1 MQYKQVI
8 FWYPTHPCAHTWHA
22 SFAQIPRCRRCLLAW
37 PHTCVK
43 GVRIYTPVCRV
54 WKYTHNTMQYKT
66 DDFLTPYTLR
76 RCRDTGAADW
86 HGCTPATGGH
96 AARSLEAHDELLCC
110 SVACVADAAW
120 RVTSASRSAGRVA
133 TDLRECCGQVCCS
146 VLQRVA
152 ACCSVLQRVAVWRV
166 TSASRAARRVAA
178 DLRECCGQVC
188 SPVPFKSLN
197 NFYKDVYSRQETQGA
212 LLPTFKN
219 SVGRCVAA
227 WCSVVQCG
235 AVWCSVVQCGE
246 CGAMWCS
253 VVHCISAVCCRACN
267 CCPFSRML

>member
-133 TDLRECCGQVCCS
+133 TDLRECCGQVC
-146 VLQRVA
+146 
-152 ACCSVLQRVAVWRV
+152 
-166 TSASRAARRVAA
+166 
-178 DLRECCGQVC
+178 